1 MAELIVLGYDGR
13 ETARRAYVEVLTLQR
28 DDVVDLQ
35 GIAGVDVDAYGKTH
49 VETPQSVVGASA
61 ASGALWGMLLGLLF
75 FVPYLGFSLG
85 GAMGVVMSKIGQSG
99 IDETFRGQARD
110 LLQPG
115 RSAVVVMAASV
126 IEDEFAAALGPYGGE
141 VLRTSLSDAD
151 ERELAHEVSGNR
163 W

>member
-1 MAELIVLGYDGR
+1 MAELIVLGYDGPAS
-13 ETARRAYVEVLTLQR
+13 ARLAYVEVLSLQR
-28 DDVVDLQ
+28 DDLVDLQ
-35 GIAGVDVDAYGKTH
+35 GLAVVDVDAYGKTH

-75 FVPYLGFSLG
+75 FVPYLGFALG
-85 GAMGVVMSKIGQSG
+85 GAMGVVMGRIGQSG
-99 IDETFRGQARD
+99 IDETFRGQVRD

-126 IEDEFAAALGPYGGE
+126 VEAEFAGALQPYGGA
-141 VLRTSLSDAD
+141 VLRASLSEDD